1 MAFTMHRQRQI
12 SSRAPVFSGVLGAG
26 LLRLLLAAPLSWAQI
41 GGEPPAKPFTDI
53 KRLQVTLT
61 SRNLD
66 TGQIEVS
73 DPHCVQLN
81 PNTWTFISGFSG
93 LFSPATSHGAWYGH
107 NPQQGSQTLLTAHI
121 TVPVETSAG
130 RLLQLT
136 ISYSGFLDLDA
147 GIGEG
152 DLLIS
157 DSTGDPYFRA
167 TYEFQEDPNCQI
179 PAD

>member
-1 MAFTMHRQRQI
+1 MAFTMHRQGKI
-12 SSRAPVFSGVLGAG
+12 SSRAPVFSGVIGAG
-26 LLRLLLAAPLSWAQI
+26 LLGLLLAAPLSWAQI
-41 GGEPPAKPFTDI
+41 GGVRPAKPFTDV

-66 TGQIEVS
+66 AGQIEVS

-81 PNTWTFISGFSG
+81 PNTWAFISDFSK

-107 NPQQGSQTLLTAHI
+107 NPQQGRQTFFTAHI
-121 TVPVETSAG
+121 TAVVLNSGGQPVP
-130 RLLQLT
+130 LT
-136 ISYSGFLDLDA
+136 ISYGSFLDLDD

-157 DSTGDPYFRA
+157 DSTGVAYFRA
-167 TYEFQEDPNCQI
+167 TYEVQENPNCQI